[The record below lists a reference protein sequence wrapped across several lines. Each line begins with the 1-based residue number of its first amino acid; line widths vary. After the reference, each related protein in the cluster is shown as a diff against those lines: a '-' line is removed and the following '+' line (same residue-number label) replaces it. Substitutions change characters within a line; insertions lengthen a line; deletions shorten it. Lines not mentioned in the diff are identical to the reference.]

1 MMQSVHTRPDSWIE
15 HVFSAKAV
23 QRGAVIRR
31 SVAWVEHEIGR
42 DRFVAEVRARDF
54 HLLESGGQF
63 IVICSRAPI
72 RRLV

>member
-1 MMQSVHTRPDSWIE
+1 MHKPVHARPDSWID

-23 QRGAVIRR
+23 ERGGVVRR
-31 SVAWVEHEIGR
+31 SVTWVEHEIGR
-42 DRFVAEVRARDF
+42 ERFLQEVRRRNF

-72 RRLV
+72 RKLV